1 MRRILRLG
9 SAAFV
14 TVLFGLVGMQPAF
27 AAASPSVSPTPSAGG
42 SASLDQ
48 LNQQLNQQ
56 QATLDKLMNQVESEQ
71 SAVATLNVKVADDQK
86 QEATLSAQEAAV
98 ARIEYERPALSL
110 TTILEAQNLDQ
121 LLSGMAQARLVSEKQ
136 QALYDQAKALREKDQ
151 ATRSQATQQLAQIQ
165 SQRDQAKKV
174 AAQTESMIQ
183 TMKAQ
188 QSQQSQPA
196 AQKAQTQATQATSIA
211 TGSPP
216 AGGIQYGAT
225 VPNRFAFGNCTYYVA
240 QLRKITW
247 MGNAIEWPSNAAAA
261 GRPEGSTPEV
271 GAIMV
276 SADSSYGHVSLVTQ
290 VQDNDHWTVTEMN
303 YSGFD
308 QVDTRAVTRSS
319 SNLITF
325 IY

>member
-174 AAQTESMIQ
+174 ADQTESMIQ
-183 TMKAQ
+183 TMNAQ
-188 QSQQSQPA
+188 QQQA
-196 AQKAQTQATQATSIA
+196 AAPKAQTQATQAVSIA

-216 AGGIQYGAT
+216 GGIQYGAT